1 MKGEKKLVVTVLA
14 VVILAGAFWMLL
26 LSPKREEAAKLGEQ
40 VETLEASVSQHE
52 AEAANA
58 LAAKKKFP
66 DNYSQLVV
74 LGKAVPADS
83 ETASLLVQ
91 VQHISEKAHVRFEE
105 ITLET
110 EGEET
115 AAAATEGEGSESASG
130 STALVSPTE
139 VAASTSPLGAS
150 VGPAGLSE
158 MPYTLTFTGD
168 FFHVANFI
176 HGLDSLVKTT
186 NSRVAVDGRLI
197 TIDSFSLAPAGEE
210 EGSSE
215 SGAGAADPKLS
226 VSFSITTYLTPP
238 EQGLTSGATPE
249 GPGALATGTQ
259 ASSPTEGSP

>member
-1 MKGEKKLVVTVLA
+1 MRGEKKMVITVLA
-14 VVILAGAFWMLL
+14 VVVLAGAFWMLL
-26 LSPKREEAAKLGEQ
+26 LSPKREEAAKLSEN
-40 VETLEASVSQHE
+40 VETLEASLSQHE

-58 LAAKKKFP
+58 LAAKKEFP
-66 DNYSQLVV
+66 TNYSQLVV

-91 VQHISEKAHVRFEE
+91 VQHISEKSHVRFEE
-105 ITLET
+105 ITLES
-110 EGEET
+110 EGGE
-115 AAAATEGEGSESASG
+115 AAPAATETEGSEAATG
-130 STALVSPTE
+130 PGQLVSPTE

-197 TIDSFSLAPAGEE
+197 TVNSFSLSPAGEA
-210 EGSSE
+210 EGSGE
-215 SGAGAADPKLS
+215 SAANAADPKLS

-238 EQGLTSGATPE
+238 EQGLTAGATPE
-249 GPGALATGTQ
+249 GPAPLATGTQ
-259 ASSPTEGSP
+259 ASSTIGGNP